1 LHPRNHNTS
10 RLFKINP
17 VMYGWEDRT
26 TMNPLLPIRAMH
38 PRSIWRSIML
48 RPRLYY
54 AIVAAVLALVLLP
67 WSLAS
72 SVRDALAWN
81 IGAAVYL
88 AFAFRLMR
96 NCSGDVIK
104 TRAAR
109 QDDGR
114 VVVLAIILAATAAS
128 LLAIVDVLALAKA
141 AQGIAK
147 VAYLALAG
155 CTIFMSWTV
164 TQIAFTFHYAHD
176 YYNPDAR
183 IADAKNGLLFPE
195 DDHPDYWDFFYF
207 ATSIGAT
214 SQTSDVAIRSK
225 SLRRLVT
232 FHAVLSF
239 FFNTTVLALTI
250 NLAAGLI

>member
-1 LHPRNHNTS
+1 MTIDNPPR
-10 RLFKINP
+10 L
-17 VMYGWEDRT
+17 
-26 TMNPLLPIRAMH
+26 RAIH
-38 PRSIWRSIML
+38 PRSVWRSIML

-54 AIVAAVLALVLLP
+54 AIAAGVAVLALMPHSFSFGL
-67 WSLAS
+67 
-72 SVRDALAWN
+72 RGALAWN
-81 IGAAVYL
+81 VGAVVYL

-96 NCSGDVIK
+96 KCHADIIRM
-104 TRAAR
+104 RAAR

-114 VVVLAIILAATAAS
+114 LVVLFIILVATGAS
-128 LLAIVDVLALAKA
+128 LLGIVNVIVLAKA
-141 AQGIAK
+141 AEGLVK
-147 VAYLALAG
+147 LAYLALAG
-155 CTIFMSWTV
+155 CTILTSWTV
-164 TQIAFTFHYAHD
+164 TQVAFTFHYAHD
-176 YYNPDAR
+176 YYKPDAR
-183 IADAKNGLLFPE
+183 VADAKYGLLFPE
-195 DDHPDYWDFFYF
+195 DENPDYWDFFYF

>member
-1 LHPRNHNTS
+1 MTIDTPPSARTPGPRA
-10 RLFKINP
+10 L
-17 VMYGWEDRT
+17 
-26 TMNPLLPIRAMH
+26 H
-38 PRSIWRSIML
+38 PRSIWRSIIL

-54 AIVAAVLALVLLP
+54 AVAAGLLALALLP
-67 WSLAS
+67 WTLGAT
-72 SVRDALAWN
+72 VRGALAWN

-96 NCSGDVIK
+96 RCSGEVIR

-114 VVVLAIILAATAAS
+114 LVVLLIILVATGAS
-128 LLAIVDVLALAKA
+128 LFSIVDVLGLAKA
-141 AQGIAK
+141 AQGLAK
-147 VAYLALAG
+147 VSYLALAG
-155 CTIFMSWTV
+155 CTILTSWTV

-176 YYNPDAR
+176 YYNPEAR
-183 IADAKNGLLFPE
+183 IADARHGLIFPE
-195 DDHPDYWDFFYF
+195 DDQPDYWDFFYF

>member
-1 LHPRNHNTS
+1 MSKETS
-10 RLFKINP
+10 
-17 VMYGWEDRT
+17 
-26 TMNPLLPIRAMH
+26 LLPHTMH

-54 AIVAAVLALVLLP
+54 AMAASLLAFALLP
-67 WSLAS
+67 FGLGGT
-72 SVRDALAWN
+72 VRGALAWN
-81 IGAAVYL
+81 AGAAVYL

-96 NCSGDVIK
+96 QCNGDVIRI
-104 TRAAR
+104 RAAR

-114 VVVLAIILAATAAS
+114 FVVLLIILVATGAS
-128 LLAIVDVLALAKA
+128 LFSIVDVLALAKA
-141 AQGIAK
+141 ARGLEKA
-147 VAYLALAG
+147 AYVALAG
-155 CTIFMSWTV
+155 CTILTSWCV

-176 YYNPDAR
+176 YYHPEAR
-183 IADAKNGLLFPE
+183 IADAKQGLIFP
-195 DDHPDYWDFFYF
+195 DDEHPDYWDFFYF

>member
-1 LHPRNHNTS
+1 MT
-10 RLFKINP
+10 INP
-17 VMYGWEDRT
+17 LP
-26 TMNPLLPIRAMH
+26 PLRAMH

-54 AIVAAVLALVLLP
+54 AVAAGFLSLVALS
-67 WSLAS
+67 WTSLVN
-72 SVRDALAWN
+72 VRGAIAWN
-81 IGAAVYL
+81 IGGAVYL

-96 NCSGDVIK
+96 HCSGEVIK

-114 VVVLAIILAATAAS
+114 FVVLLIILVATGASLFAII
-128 LLAIVDVLALAKA
+128 DVLGLAKA
-141 AQGIAK
+141 AQGVVK
-147 VAYLALAG
+147 VGYLALGG

-176 YYNPDAR
+176 YYNPEAR
-183 IADAKNGLLFPE
+183 IADARNGLIFPE